1 MQKSAL
7 SRLVIAF
14 WYRLNFEHKSN
25 NIWHTKA
32 IHVLI
37 LTPSFTIHPLYRE
50 TLQIFLNVSNIL
62 FKLTKKK
69 IESGSPNYE
78 ALGSDTVLPLLSALA
93 GNKKSKSP
101 WICKW
106 ADFGLGVCNS
116 PSPTFAAW
124 FLKGDPTFMQKKK
137 GFHSKQMRKVT
148 IFISLINKLN
158 YSQTYFHQDV
168 LMEVLMHFLKSIPN
182 RKLVNFIDIFNC
194 ILFCSVLFYFLF
206 HVDWKLV

>member
-69 IESGSPNYE
+69 KMN
-78 ALGSDTVLPLLSALA
+78 LGAQIMKLLVQ
-93 GNKKSKSP
+93 
-101 WICKW
+101 IQ
-106 ADFGLGVCNS
+106 F
-116 PSPTFAAW
+116 
-124 FLKGDPTFMQKKK
+124 
-137 GFHSKQMRKVT
+137 
-148 IFISLINKLN
+148 SLCF
-158 YSQTYFHQDV
+158 Q
-168 LMEVLMHFLKSIPN
+168 P
-182 RKLVNFIDIFNC
+182 
-194 ILFCSVLFYFLF
+194 
-206 HVDWKLV
+206 